1 MQEKKRNPRNTA
13 MMLDLLH
20 ILVGVLVVICTVLVF
35 LNPESNQILF
45 PVIFGLAALL
55 GGVNGWFKLQD
66 SKYDKKKRPGGIA
79 QCVMAFVL
87 LAAGIISAVSIW
99 R

>member
-20 ILVGVLVVICTVLVF
+20 ILVGILVVICTVLVF
-35 LNPESNQILF
+35 VNPETNQLLF
-45 PVIFGLAALL
+45 PVIFGLAAFLN
-55 GGVNGWFKLQD
+55 GVNGWFKLQD
-66 SKYDKKKRPGGIA
+66 GKYDKKKKPGGIA
-79 QCVMAFVL
+79 QCGLAVL
-87 LAAGIISAVSIW
+87 LLAVGVLSAVSIW